1 MNQVRHDGEVRENR
15 GNPDVVSHLGP
26 FSQLFLSVQSLFL
39 SVSCYF
45 YHQGMAATTED
56 TTAENGHGG
65 AQSPMF
71 LLEAHLALS

>member
-1 MNQVRHDGEVRENR
+1 MNRVRRDGEVRDNR
-15 GNPDVVSHLGP
+15 GNPDV
-26 FSQLFLSVQSLFL
+26 SLFL

-65 AQSPMF
+65 TQSPMF